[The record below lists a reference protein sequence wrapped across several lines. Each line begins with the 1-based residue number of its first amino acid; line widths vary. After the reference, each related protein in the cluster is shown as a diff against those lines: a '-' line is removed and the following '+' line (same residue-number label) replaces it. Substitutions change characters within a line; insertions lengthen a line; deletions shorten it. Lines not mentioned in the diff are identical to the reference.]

1 MTHSNC
7 HKRCVSD
14 SEEFGFQ
21 QFWLKSINLTHDWK
35 FLDFADGID
44 SINTCKYLTDTVRI
58 KLGWLHAAQVKNI
71 CKAKSV
77 VVMVVVKDTPLRYR
91 KKGNTLLDLSPRLL
105 DHKTSISHCPSLIFL
120 K

>member
-1 MTHSNC
+1 MSGRVILRNL
-7 HKRCVSD
+7 
-14 SEEFGFQ
+14 EFGFQ

-44 SINTCKYLTDTVRI
+44 SINTCKFLTDTVRI

-77 VVMVVVKDTPLRYR
+77 MMMVVVKDSPLRDR
-91 KKGNTLLDLSPRLL
+91 KKETLCW
-105 DHKTSISHCPSLIFL
+105 I
-120 K
+120 